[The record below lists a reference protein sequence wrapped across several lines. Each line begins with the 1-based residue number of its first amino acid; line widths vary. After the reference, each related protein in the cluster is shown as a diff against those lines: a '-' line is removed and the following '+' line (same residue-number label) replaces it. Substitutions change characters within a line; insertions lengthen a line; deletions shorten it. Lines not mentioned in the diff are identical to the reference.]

1 MRRAARRLAESVG
14 VVTRTTRRCAS
25 HRATPAWTSSS
36 SAGLPRTAPAS
47 DLPIFS
53 SAFAVARHARAYAS
67 LRKEVTRDGNVRWVR
82 LAGSGDDSTRSRGGG
97 DARRDSTRSRPPNRT
112 PSDPETNRQRALNA
126 RVSKAPDAIAALRE
140 FAEAHRAFPN
150 GVNDVNVAALF
161 VALARSTRLRRA
173 ATPSRVAATAS
184 KDVFERVDEETTLF
198 ARAALA
204 SLLAR
209 LRELAPTATGR
220 VCANVLHALGQL
232 EARDWWTRVAA
243 RGGDA
248 GAFEDAA
255 ASVARRA
262 AVAEVAHSMNAQELA
277 NTYNGVSRL
286 GAFAAASVSHQGWVT
301 LSDALVARI
310 RASEE
315 SDDKHDDSRKNVD
328 FAALAAV
335 LALNALAS
343 DKTRAAAEATSQ
355 DAFDALIR
363 VAARAKRVG
372 EPGARAVDTLSE
384 QGLANVLNACAKLEK
399 ARLAVERL
407 DPTGDTRDAS
417 RGWRLFTSRVASLA
431 PRAGDQGLSVALHAL
446 TLCGDDAR
454 ASVDEGGWRAFET
467 AALRLAPTAS
477 PQAAAMLLNG
487 AWKLA
492 AEPSAT
498 RNGFSFGDVV
508 LEALGRR
515 AAEILVEEARFS
527 SSSSS
532 SCASSSSSFDEQAT
546 FVAADALGKLPAARA
561 GFSAVAAATTRRRT
575 DPWAALAGRLAAH
588 VVEAGREAGAQPSR
602 PSHSDATASSG
613 GGPAASFHVLAR
625 VPELAGALVTK
636 KAWRD
641 VGSAIA
647 KLASGQSFDAEDC
660 ARVLNGYAK
669 QRRNALVAEAT
680 PPSAPRALARRVA
693 ALAADGDVD
702 AMHVATIAD
711 ALKKLPEARGEFERL
726 ARLADTDETGPGPAR
741 NGADSRGDEL
751 LSKKRNPW
759 DDLARVVAASAA
771 DLEPLQVTNVVS
783 ALGWLEPLASALAR
797 REGGWRAVLAA
808 AGNRAASI
816 KRGANESEAA
826 SAPDFSEAP
835 EARKWLEKTS
845 AGLELVRGHAGYQ
858 KSYGDEADRERLTA
872 LEAEFRDALKR
883 VPS

>member
-67 LRKEVTRDGNVRWVR
+67 LRKEVTGDGNVRWVR
-82 LAGSGDDSTRSRGGG
+82 LAGSGDGERGGG

-126 RVSKAPDAIAALRE
+126 RVSKAPDAISALRE

-161 VALARSTRLRRA
+161 VALARSARLRRA
-173 ATPSRVAATAS
+173 ATPSLKKATAS
-184 KDVFERVDEETTLF
+184 EDVFELGDEETTRF

-232 EARDWWTRVAA
+232 EARDWWTRVAD

-286 GAFAAASVSHQGWVT
+286 GAFAAASVTHQGWVT

-315 SDDKHDDSRKNVD
+315 SDDGARIDSRKNVD

-407 DPTGDTRDAS
+407 DPTGDTGDAS

-498 RNGFSFGDVV
+498 RNGFSFGDAV

-515 AAEILVEEARFS
+515 AAEILVEEASASASFS
-527 SSSSS
+527 L
-532 SCASSSSSFDEQAT
+532 FDEQAT

-575 DPWAALAGRLAAH
+575 DPWAALAGRLAAR
-588 VVEAGREAGAQPSR
+588 VVEAGRGEVR
-602 PSHSDATASSG
+602 PSHSDATHQSTESNANSG

-641 VGSAIA
+641 VGAAIA
-647 KLASGQSFDAEDC
+647 KLAPSAFDAEDC

-669 QRRNALVAEAT
+669 QRRNALIAEAT
-680 PPSAPRALARRVA
+680 PPSAARALARRVA

-726 ARLADTDETGPGPAR
+726 ARLSMADETGPAR
-741 NGADSRGDEL
+741 NGTRNGADGGDEL
-751 LSKKRNPW
+751 LKKRRNPW

-858 KSYGDEADRERLTA
+858 KSYGDEADRERLAA
-872 LEAEFRDALKR
+872 LEAEFRNALKR

>member
-1 MRRAARRLAESVG
+1 M
-14 VVTRTTRRCAS
+14 
-25 HRATPAWTSSS
+25 
-36 SAGLPRTAPAS
+36 
-47 DLPIFS
+47 
-53 SAFAVARHARAYAS
+53 
-67 LRKEVTRDGNVRWVR
+67 
-82 LAGSGDDSTRSRGGG
+82 
-97 DARRDSTRSRPPNRT
+97 
-112 PSDPETNRQRALNA
+112 
-126 RVSKAPDAIAALRE
+126 
-140 FAEAHRAFPN
+140 
-150 GVNDVNVAALF
+150 NVAALF
-161 VALARSTRLRRA
+161 VALARSARLRRA
-173 ATPSRVAATAS
+173 ATPSLRAGTAS

-286 GAFAAASVSHQGWVT
+286 GAFAAASVTHRGWVA

-310 RASEE
+310 RASE
-315 SDDKHDDSRKNVD
+315 SDDGADTRVD

-407 DPTGDTRDAS
+407 DPTGDAS

-515 AAEILVEEARFS
+515 AAEILVEEAS
-527 SSSSS
+527 SSSS
-532 SCASSSSSFDEQAT
+532 SSSSSFDEQAT

-561 GFSAVAAATTRRRT
+561 GFSAVAAATIRRRT
-575 DPWAALAGRLAAH
+575 DPWAALAGRLAAR
-588 VVEAGREAGAQPSR
+588 VVEAGRVEAGAHPSR
-602 PSHSDATASSG
+602 PSHSDATASTANVG

-647 KLASGQSFDAEDC
+647 KLAPSAFDAEDC

-711 ALKKLPEARGEFERL
+711 ALKKLPVARGEFERL
-726 ARLADTDETGPGPAR
+726 ARLADETGPTR
-741 NGADSRGDEL
+741 RGADGGEL
-751 LSKKRNPW
+751 FKKKRNPW

>member
-82 LAGSGDDSTRSRGGG
+82 LAGSGDGERGGG

-315 SDDKHDDSRKNVD
+315 SDDGARIDSRKNVD

-407 DPTGDTRDAS
+407 DPTGDTGDAS

-515 AAEILVEEARFS
+515 AAEILVEEAS
-527 SSSSS
+527 EASSSS

-575 DPWAALAGRLAAH
+575 DPWAALATRLAAR
-588 VVEAGREAGAQPSR
+588 VVEAGRGEVR
-602 PSHSDATASSG
+602 PSHSDATESTESNANPG

-726 ARLADTDETGPGPAR
+726 ARLADSLTGPGPAR
-741 NGADSRGDEL
+741 NGADGL
-751 LSKKRNPW
+751 GAKRNPW

>member
-82 LAGSGDDSTRSRGGG
+82 LAGSGDGERGGG

-184 KDVFERVDEETTLF
+184 KKDAVFERVDEETTLF

-315 SDDKHDDSRKNVD
+315 SDDARIDSRKNVD

-407 DPTGDTRDAS
+407 DPVGDTGDAS

-515 AAEILVEEARFS
+515 AAEILVEEA

-532 SCASSSSSFDEQAT
+532 SCLTTSFDEQAT

-575 DPWAALAGRLAAH
+575 DPWAALAGRLAAR
-588 VVEAGREAGAQPSR
+588 VVEAGRGEVR
-602 PSHSDATASSG
+602 PSHSDATESTANPG

-726 ARLADTDETGPGPAR
+726 ARLADCADETGPAR
-741 NGADSRGDEL
+741 NGADGGDEL
-751 LSKKRNPW
+751 LKNPPRNPW

>member
-82 LAGSGDDSTRSRGGG
+82 LAGSGDGERGGG

-286 GAFAAASVSHQGWVT
+286 GAFAAASVTHQG
-301 LSDALVARI
+301 
-310 RASEE
+310 
-315 SDDKHDDSRKNVD
+315 
-328 FAALAAV
+328 
-335 LALNALAS
+335 
-343 DKTRAAAEATSQ
+343 
-355 DAFDALIR
+355 
-363 VAARAKRVG
+363 
-372 EPGARAVDTLSE
+372 
-384 QGLANVLNACAKLEK
+384 
-399 ARLAVERL
+399 
-407 DPTGDTRDAS
+407 
-417 RGWRLFTSRVASLA
+417 
-431 PRAGDQGLSVALHAL
+431 
-446 TLCGDDAR
+446 
-454 ASVDEGGWRAFET
+454 
-467 AALRLAPTAS
+467 
-477 PQAAAMLLNG
+477 
-487 AWKLA
+487 
-492 AEPSAT
+492 
-498 RNGFSFGDVV
+498 
-508 LEALGRR
+508 
-515 AAEILVEEARFS
+515 
-527 SSSSS
+527 
-532 SCASSSSSFDEQAT
+532 
-546 FVAADALGKLPAARA
+546 
-561 GFSAVAAATTRRRT
+561 
-575 DPWAALAGRLAAH
+575 
-588 VVEAGREAGAQPSR
+588 
-602 PSHSDATASSG
+602 
-613 GGPAASFHVLAR
+613 
-625 VPELAGALVTK
+625 
-636 KAWRD
+636 
-641 VGSAIA
+641 
-647 KLASGQSFDAEDC
+647 
-660 ARVLNGYAK
+660 
-669 QRRNALVAEAT
+669 
-680 PPSAPRALARRVA
+680 
-693 ALAADGDVD
+693 
-702 AMHVATIAD
+702 
-711 ALKKLPEARGEFERL
+711 
-726 ARLADTDETGPGPAR
+726 
-741 NGADSRGDEL
+741 
-751 LSKKRNPW
+751 
-759 DDLARVVAASAA
+759 
-771 DLEPLQVTNVVS
+771 
-783 ALGWLEPLASALAR
+783 
-797 REGGWRAVLAA
+797 
-808 AGNRAASI
+808 
-816 KRGANESEAA
+816 
-826 SAPDFSEAP
+826 
-835 EARKWLEKTS
+835 
-845 AGLELVRGHAGYQ
+845 
-858 KSYGDEADRERLTA
+858 
-872 LEAEFRDALKR
+872 
-883 VPS
+883 

>member
-82 LAGSGDDSTRSRGGG
+82 LAGSGDGERGGG

-286 GAFAAASVSHQGWVT
+286 GAFAAASVTHQGWVA

-315 SDDKHDDSRKNVD
+315 SDDARIDSRKNVD

-407 DPTGDTRDAS
+407 DPGRGPGDAS

-515 AAEILVEEARFS
+515 AAEILVEEA

-532 SCASSSSSFDEQAT
+532 SCLTTSFDEQAT

-575 DPWAALAGRLAAH
+575 DPWAALATRLAAR
-588 VVEAGREAGAQPSR
+588 VVEAGRGEVR
-602 PSHSDATASSG
+602 PSHSDATESTANSTG

-680 PPSAPRALARRVA
+680 PPSAMRALARRVA

-726 ARLADTDETGPGPAR
+726 ARLADIETGDETVTR
-741 NGADSRGDEL
+741 NGADGGDAKL
-751 LSKKRNPW
+751 KKKRNPW

>member
-53 SAFAVARHARAYAS
+53 SPFAVARHARAYAS
-67 LRKEVTRDGNVRWVR
+67 LRKEVTGDGNVRWVR
-82 LAGSGDDSTRSRGGG
+82 LAGSGDDERGGG
-97 DARRDSTRSRPPNRT
+97 DARRDSVAVRRDSTRSRPPNRT
-112 PSDPETNRQRALNA
+112 RPNRPPTDPETNRQRALNA
-126 RVSKAPDAIAALRE
+126 RVSKAPDAVTALRE
-140 FAEAHRAFPN
+140 FVEAHHAFPN

-161 VALARSTRLRRA
+161 VALARSARLRRA
-173 ATPSRVAATAS
+173 ATPSLFANREKAS
-184 KDVFERVDEETTLF
+184 EDVFERVDEETTLF

-209 LRELAPTATGR
+209 LRELAPTTTGR

-232 EARDWWTRVAA
+232 EARDWWTRVAD

-248 GAFEDAA
+248 IVFEDAA
-255 ASVARRA
+255 SSVARRA
-262 AVAEVAHSMNAQELA
+262 AEPEIAHSMNAQELA

-286 GAFAAASVSHQGWVT
+286 GAFAAASVTYQGWVT

-310 RASEE
+310 RASE
-315 SDDKHDDSRKNVD
+315 SDEGANERVD

-372 EPGARAVDTLSE
+372 DPGARAVDTLSE

-407 DPTGDTRDAS
+407 DNTGDAS
-417 RGWRLFTSRVASLA
+417 RGWRFFTSRVASLA

-477 PQAAAMLLNG
+477 PQAAAILLNG

-515 AAEILVEEARFS
+515 AAEILVEEAS
-527 SSSSS
+527 SSSQTLL
-532 SCASSSSSFDEQAT
+532 FDEQAT

-641 VGSAIA
+641 VGAAIA
-647 KLASGQSFDAEDC
+647 KLAPSAFDAEDC

-693 ALAADGDVD
+693 ALAANGDVD

-711 ALKKLPEARGEFERL
+711 ALKKLPVARGEFERL
-726 ARLADTDETGPGPAR
+726 ARTADETGPTR
-741 NGADSRGDEL
+741 NGAGEEDAASR
-751 LSKKRNPW
+751 KKRNPW

-816 KRGANESEAA
+816 KRGANESAAA

-845 AGLELVRGHAGYQ
+845 AGLELVRGHAGYE
-858 KSYGDEADRERLTA
+858 KSYGDEADRERLAA

-883 VPS
+883 LARRS

>member
-1 MRRAARRLAESVG
+1 M
-14 VVTRTTRRCAS
+14 
-25 HRATPAWTSSS
+25 
-36 SAGLPRTAPAS
+36 PRTAPAS

-184 KDVFERVDEETTLF
+184 KKDAVFERVDEETTLF

-407 DPTGDTRDAS
+407 DPGRGPGDAS

-532 SCASSSSSFDEQAT
+532 SSCLTTSFDEQAT

-575 DPWAALAGRLAAH
+575 DPWAALAGRLAAR
-588 VVEAGREAGAQPSR
+588 VVEAGRGEVR
-602 PSHSDATASSG
+602 PSHSDATESTESNANPG

-726 ARLADTDETGPGPAR
+726 ARLSMADETGPAR
-741 NGADSRGDEL
+741 TNGADGGDAL
-751 LSKKRNPW
+751 LKKKPRNPW

>member
-82 LAGSGDDSTRSRGGG
+82 LAGSGDGERGGG

-184 KDVFERVDEETTLF
+184 KKDAVFERVDEETTLF

-286 GAFAAASVSHQGWVT
+286 GAFAAASVTHQGWVT

-315 SDDKHDDSRKNVD
+315 SDDGARIDSRKNVD

-407 DPTGDTRDAS
+407 DPGRGPGDAS

-492 AEPSAT
+492 AEPAAT

-515 AAEILVEEARFS
+515 AAEILVEEA

-532 SCASSSSSFDEQAT
+532 SCLTTSFDEQAT

-575 DPWAALAGRLAAH
+575 DPWAALAGRLAAR
-588 VVEAGREAGAQPSR
+588 VVEAGRGEVR
-602 PSHSDATASSG
+602 PSHSDATHQSTESNANSG

-726 ARLADTDETGPGPAR
+726 ARLSMADETGPAR
-741 NGADSRGDEL
+741 NGTRNGADGGDEL
-751 LSKKRNPW
+751 LKKRRNPW

>member
-184 KDVFERVDEETTLF
+184 KKKDDVFERVDEETTLF

-286 GAFAAASVSHQGWVT
+286 GAFAAASVTHQGWVT

-315 SDDKHDDSRKNVD
+315 SDDARIDSRKNVD

-407 DPTGDTRDAS
+407 DPGRGPGDAS

-527 SSSSS
+527 SSSS
-532 SCASSSSSFDEQAT
+532 CLTTSFDEQAT

-561 GFSAVAAATTRRRT
+561 GFSAVAAVTTRRRT
-575 DPWAALAGRLAAH
+575 DPWAALAGRLAAR
-588 VVEAGREAGAQPSR
+588 VVEAGRGEVR
-602 PSHSDATASSG
+602 PSHSDATESTATSVG
-613 GGPAASFHVLAR
+613 GGPAASFHVIAR

-726 ARLADTDETGPGPAR
+726 ARLADCQTGPGPAR
-741 NGADSRGDEL
+741 TNGADGGDAL
-751 LSKKRNPW
+751 LKKRRNPW

-883 VPS
+883 V